1 VLLGGISIPLLPVVN
16 LPDIAPIQVQVTS
29 VYPGADSE
37 TVESTVTSTLERG
50 INGVENMEYITSQ
63 STNNGVSAIQAFFK
77 TGTNKDINQVNVQN
91 RVSQNEATLPDSVRQ
106 TGVRVQTASTSI
118 LLVYGFSAK
127 DNIYDQ
133 NFISNYVDLYIID
146 ALRQVPGVASV
157 SLLGE
162 RKYAMRL
169 WLNPNALASRGLTVL
184 DVSTALRSQN
194 LQVGAGSV
202 GGEPT
207 TAGQP
212 FVFPLRVSGQM
223 KNETEFG
230 ELVLRTN
237 SDGSLV
243 RVKDVGRVELGAEN
257 YDINVLSNGL
267 PGVALPIYQ
276 QPGSNAIDVGNRIKE
291 KIAELEPTFPPGLQ
305 QSLVYDITTFIA
317 SSQEEVLHTLLEAVM
332 LVVLVIFIFLQD
344 WRTTLIPAIAI
355 PVSLIGTMAF
365 AKVFG
370 DKTSV
375 EVASYKIWMR

>member
-1 VLLGGISIPLLPVVN
+1 MAVFSIADTFIKRPVFATVCTILIVLLGGICIPLLPVVN

-29 VYPGADSE
+29 VYPGADSQ

-50 INGVENMEYITSQ
+50 VNGLENMEYITSQ

-91 RVSQNEATLPDSVRQ
+91 RVSQNEATLPESVRQ
-106 TGVRVQTASTSI
+106 TGVRVETASTSI

-127 DNIYDQ
+127 DNVYDQ
-133 NFISNYVDLYIID
+133 NFISNYVDLFIID

-169 WLNPNALASRGLTVL
+169 WLNPNALASRGLTAV
-184 DVSTALRSQN
+184 DVSAALRSQN
-194 LQVGAGSV
+194 IQVGAGSL
-202 GGEPT
+202 GGQPMT
-207 TAGQP
+207 PDQP

-223 KNETEFG
+223 QDEAEFG
-230 ELVLRTN
+230 DLVLRTN

-243 RVKDVGRVELGAEN
+243 RVKDIGRVELGAEN

-276 QPGSNAIDVGNRIKE
+276 LPGSNAIDVGNRIKE
-291 KIAELEPTFPPGLQ
+291 KIAESMTPRL
-305 QSLVYDITTFIA
+305 
-317 SSQEEVLHTLLEAVM
+317 SSQLP
-332 LVVLVIFIFLQD
+332 
-344 WRTTLIPAIAI
+344 R
-355 PVSLIGTMAF
+355 
-365 AKVFG
+365 KR
-370 DKTSV
+370 
-375 EVASYKIWMR
+375 SYIR